1 MRLYGPAVV
10 VLASAFSPGL
20 AGCDAPD
27 PAGQNGVKGGPGRP
41 ALPARAAQPA
51 LRHAVPIGPEET
63 RRALAAAELQQAAS
77 VSQLHA
83 IPTQDAKLFSVSG
96 GDPAANGLVTYLGLF
111 AGPAEGWRLYP
122 LGDFAAW
129 RVTETGPGRLV
140 LNVRQDSVGPN
151 GPIVS
156 RGGDIVS
163 RDSRLIVSFARSDG
177 QAPAAV
183 TVTPAR

>member
-1 MRLYGPAVV
+1 MRHFVPAAV
-10 VLASAFSPGL
+10 VLASAVSL
-20 AGCDAPD
+20 SLTGCDAPD
-27 PAGQNGVKGGPGRP
+27 PATKNAPGRP

-63 RRALAAAELQQAAS
+63 RRAVEAADIQQAAS

-83 IPTQDAKLFSVSG
+83 VPAQGAKVFSVSG
-96 GDPAANGLVTYLGLF
+96 GDPAVNGFVTYLGLF
-111 AGPAEGWRLYP
+111 VGQAEGWLVYP

-140 LNVRQDSVGPN
+140 LNVRQDVAGPR
-151 GPIVS
+151 GGIVS
-156 RGGDIVS
+156 N
-163 RDSRLIVSFARSDG
+163 DSRLIVGFARSDG
-177 QAPAAV
+177 EAPAAV

>member
-1 MRLYGPAVV
+1 MRFSGPAAVA
-10 VLASAFSPGL
+10 LASAFGL
-20 AGCDAPD
+20 GLTGCDAPD
-27 PAGQNGVKGGPGRP
+27 PATKNAPGRP

-63 RRALAAAELQQAAS
+63 RRAVGAADIQQAAS

-83 IPTQDAKLFSVSG
+83 IPTQGAKVFSVSG
-96 GDPAANGLVTYLGLF
+96 GDPAVNGLVTYLGLF
-111 AGPAEGWRLYP
+111 VGPAEGWRVYP

-140 LNVRQDSVGPN
+140 LNVRQDVAGP
-151 GPIVS
+151 
-156 RGGDIVS
+156 RGGGVS
-163 RDSRLIVSFARSDG
+163 KDSRLIVGFARSDG
-177 QAPAAV
+177 EAPAGV

>member
-1 MRLYGPAVV
+1 MRLFGPAVV
-10 VLASAFSPGL
+10 VLASAVSLGL

-27 PAGQNGVKGGPGRP
+27 PAGQNGGKGGPGRP
-41 ALPARAAQPA
+41 ALPPRAAQPA

-63 RRALAAAELQQAAS
+63 RRALASADLQQAAS

-111 AGPAEGWRLYP
+111 ASPAEGWRLYP
-122 LGDFAAW
+122 LGDFSAW

-140 LNVRQDSVGPN
+140 LNVRQDAVGP
-151 GPIVS
+151 
-156 RGGDIVS
+156 RGDIVS
-163 RDSRLIVSFARSDG
+163 RDSRLIVSFAHSDG

>member
-1 MRLYGPAVV
+1 MRLFGPAVV
-10 VLASAFSPGL
+10 VLATAFSLGL

-27 PAGQNGVKGGPGRP
+27 PAGQNGIKGGPGRP

-77 VSQLHA
+77 VSQLHP
-83 IPTQDAKLFSVSG
+83 ISPQGGKVFSVSG

-111 AGPAEGWRLYP
+111 ISPAEGWRLYP

-140 LNVRQDSVGPN
+140 LNVRHDAVGP
-151 GPIVS
+151 
-156 RGGDIVS
+156 RGDIVS
-163 RDSRLIVSFARSDG
+163 RDSRLIVGFARSDG
-177 QAPAAV
+177 QAPPAV

>member
-1 MRLYGPAVV
+1 MRPFGPAVV
-10 VLASAFSPGL
+10 VLASAFCLTL

-27 PAGQNGVKGGPGRP
+27 HGAKGGPGRP
-41 ALPARAAQPA
+41 ALPPRAAQPA
-51 LRHAVPIGPEET
+51 LRHAVPIGPGEA
-63 RRALAAAELQQAAS
+63 RRALAAADLQQAAS

-83 IPTQDAKLFSVSG
+83 IPAQDAKVFSVSG

-111 AGPAEGWRLYP
+111 VSPAEGWRLYP

-140 LNVRQDSVGPN
+140 LNVRQDAVGP
-151 GPIVS
+151 
-156 RGGDIVS
+156 RGDIVS
-163 RDSRLIVSFARSDG
+163 RDSRLIVGFARSGDG
-177 QAPAAV
+177 APAAV